1 MMVVFDL
8 DGTIAAAPRQFQ
20 PLMSALQAC
29 GHSVTVLTGTDHI
42 PPTQQDWQ
50 EKCNYLTSL
59 GCGQCW
65 DELVVL
71 SHPVRGDIAPLKAK
85 WLVDH
90 GADLFIDN
98 DQNNADVAIAA
109 GIPLVLVPWASKEK

>member
-1 MMVVFDL
+1 MRVVCDL
-8 DGTIAAAPRQFQ
+8 DGTIAAAPQQFQ
-20 PLMSALQAC
+20 SLMSALQAC
-29 GHSVTVLTGTDHI
+29 GHSVTVLTGTDNV

-71 SHPVRGDIAPLKAK
+71 SHPPDGDIAPLKAK

-90 GADLFIDN
+90 GAEIFIDDN
-98 DQNNADVAIAA
+98 QNNANAAIAA
-109 GIPLVLVPWASKEK
+109 GTPLVLVPWASRSK